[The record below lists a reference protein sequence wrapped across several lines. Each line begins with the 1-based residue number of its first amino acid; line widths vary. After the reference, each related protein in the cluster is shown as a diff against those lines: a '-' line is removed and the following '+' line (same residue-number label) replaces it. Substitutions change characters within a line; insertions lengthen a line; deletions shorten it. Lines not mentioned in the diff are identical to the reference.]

1 MVTFCGRKGPCKQ
14 DSKWSVL
21 VCICATISQALL
33 MGIAQD
39 FGVFLP
45 VIMNEFYS
53 SREHTAW
60 IGSIGI
66 ALTFFLSPLT
76 GRLGDRYGSRPIS
89 IVGGLFCSLGLILT
103 SFVRKLD
110 LFFVTYS
117 VLFGFGVSCCRT
129 SNFLIVTKYF
139 WKRRSLATGIV
150 TAGAGL
156 GVFTL
161 APLCHLLIDK
171 HGLQGAY
178 RVLGLVT
185 LANCILPLPYDPN
198 IKEDED
204 PGKKKETFY
213 NQGDYNPEECT
224 AEASSKWRKLIDFS
238 VWKVPLFTVT
248 AACSTAVGIV
258 TYTGQ
263 FHLVRHCE
271 DLNISADKSSKLLMI
286 FGVVSCVTRVT
297 AGRLCDIRGV
307 KAIHVFQIGVLVIG
321 LAVLMLGVAS
331 TFVHFVFIS
340 VFYGI
345 GDGISVTVSNLL
357 LLTTVEPQKRASAF
371 GLANTLISI
380 SIATGAPLAGF
391 IADQAGSYVI
401 AFYTAGSM
409 GILFAVLPFILLCA
423 KQETNREEVDSLTV
437 NT

>member
-1 MVTFCGRKGPCKQ
+1 M
-14 DSKWSVL
+14 
-21 VCICATISQALL
+21 
-33 MGIAQD
+33 
-39 FGVFLP
+39 
-45 VIMNEFYS
+45 
-53 SREHTAW
+53 
-60 IGSIGI
+60 
-66 ALTFFLSPLT
+66 TFFLSPLT

-110 LFFVTYS
+110 LFFLTYS
-117 VLFGFGVSCCRT
+117 ILFGFGVSCCRT

-198 IKEDED
+198 INEDED

-263 FHLVRHCE
+263 FHLVSKDPYLILCSLPWYIR
-271 DLNISADKSSKLLMI
+271 SSGREMKL
-286 FGVVSCVTRVT
+286 SP
-297 AGRLCDIRGV
+297 
-307 KAIHVFQIGVLVIG
+307 VLAFPCLPFAFPLSIC
-321 LAVLMLGVAS
+321 
-331 TFVHFVFIS
+331 IS
-340 VFYGI
+340 VFLH
-345 GDGISVTVSNLL
+345 TNLVPPSSL
-357 LLTTVEPQKRASAF
+357 
-371 GLANTLISI
+371 
-380 SIATGAPLAGF
+380 
-391 IADQAGSYVI
+391 D
-401 AFYTAGSM
+401 FYA
-409 GILFAVLPFILLCA
+409 
-423 KQETNREEVDSLTV
+423 
-437 NT
+437 